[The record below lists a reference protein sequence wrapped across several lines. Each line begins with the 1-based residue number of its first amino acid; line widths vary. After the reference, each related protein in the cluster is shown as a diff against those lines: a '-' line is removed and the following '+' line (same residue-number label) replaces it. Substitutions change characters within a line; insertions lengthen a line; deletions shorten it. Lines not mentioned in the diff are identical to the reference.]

1 MQPHIQHNVNIS
13 TGIQNLRPTG
23 SFDYEQSG
31 AVQTK
36 TELIRIHKKFAYNF
50 IWDLW
55 NWKKFCKLQLVKEK
69 LLDYALSLSV
79 YFHLTRCIKRQK
91 TMVVA

>member
-31 AVQTK
+31 AVQTT
-36 TELIRIHKKFAYNF
+36 TELIRIQMKFAYNL
-50 IWDLW
+50 I
-55 NWKKFCKLQLVKEK
+55 
-69 LLDYALSLSV
+69 
-79 YFHLTRCIKRQK
+79 
-91 TMVVA
+91 

>member
-1 MQPHIQHNVNIS
+1 MAAHLINLQTSNQTLAYTALMQPHIQHNVNIS

-36 TELIRIHKKFAYNF
+36 TEFGFIRSLLIISSEICEIGKNFAN
-50 IWDLW
+50 
-55 NWKKFCKLQLVKEK
+55 C
-69 LLDYALSLSV
+69 SL
-79 YFHLTRCIKRQK
+79 
-91 TMVVA
+91 